1 MNNSN
6 EKETQKKIRDIIARS
21 PGLHISKIAELLDMK
36 ISEVAYHLEYLE
48 EKGVISVSK
57 DTSIERYY
65 IEDSRVKTRDK
76 RSLET
81 RREIYNVV
89 AQNPGLYLSKIAEMV
104 GMSVPLTDYHLV
116 FMEKNGDIVIIKDA
130 KGYFKR
136 YYIADSGIDSSEK
149 KILEMLGKKTPLKI
163 VLFLL
168 KHNHL
173 QHKDL
178 MKLLNMSSSK
188 LSYHLTNLLDSEIVE
203 ARPHGVKKGYMLK
216 NKDQIVRILQKYKFH
231 IVLDVAVDDFKDLW
245 RDFSYQDMMD

>member
-1 MNNSN
+1 MNKSI
-6 EKETQKKIRDIIARS
+6 EKGTQRKIYDLIARS
-21 PGLHISKIAELLDMK
+21 PGLYISKIAELLDMK
-36 ISEVAYHLEYLE
+36 ISDAAYHLEYLE

-57 DTSIERYY
+57 DTSTERYY

-81 RREIYNVV
+81 RREIYNIV
-89 AQNPGLYLSKIAEMV
+89 AQNPGLHLSKIAEMV

-116 FMEKNGDIVIIKDA
+116 FMQKNEDIIVIKDA

-136 YYIADSGIDSSEK
+136 YYVADSGIASNERE
-149 KILEMLGKKTPLKI
+149 ILEMLGKKTPLKI
-163 VLFLL
+163 ILFLL

-173 QHKDL
+173 QHKDM

-188 LSYHLTNLLDSEIVE
+188 LSYHLTNLLDSGIVE
-203 ARPHGVKKGYMLK
+203 SCSHGIKKGYMLK
-216 NKDQIVRILQKYKFH
+216 NRDEIVRILQKYKFH

-245 RDFSYQDMMD
+245 GDLSYRDLMD